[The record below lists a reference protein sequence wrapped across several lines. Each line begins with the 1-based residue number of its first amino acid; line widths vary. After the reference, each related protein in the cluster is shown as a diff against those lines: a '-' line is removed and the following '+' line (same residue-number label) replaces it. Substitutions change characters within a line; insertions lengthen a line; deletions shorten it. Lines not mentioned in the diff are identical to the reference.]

1 MVLLRLLTSCTCV
14 PDATVLDIGG
24 WVGITGLYYSTYA
37 PRVVAVEPDLI
48 ARSELVANVALN
60 PFLEPRIRVYDK

>member
-1 MVLLRLLTSCTCV
+1 
-14 PDATVLDIGG
+14 
-24 WVGITGLYYSTYA
+24 VGITGLYYSTYA